1 MAWLDV
7 IIASIITIS
16 VGFSLFR
23 GFSRE
28 ATAFL
33 GWIATLWVTLS
44 YHQTLASKLIP
55 FISHSTTRFFLALVL
70 LFIVT
75 YSFSMMVNFIVKK
88 YVFRT
93 GLGRMDRVFATVFGV
108 MRGCLF
114 IVVLTIL
121 ARFTSL
127 PEKPA
132 WRSSLLVSYFEQVA
146 EQAWQILPEA

>member
-1 MAWLDV
+1 M
-7 IIASIITIS
+7 TIFDAHG
-16 VGFSLFR
+16 VLTFRARHRIRESLK
-23 GFSRE
+23 GGGGI
-28 ATAFL
+28 L
-33 GWIATLWVTLS
+33 YYLYLS
-44 YHQTLASKLIP
+44 SNL
-55 FISHSTTRFFLALVL
+55 FFLALVL

-93 GLGRMDRVFATVFGV
+93 GSGRMDRVFATVFGV